1 MSAHDEKMPPKKIG
15 GSYFKAFAKDLA
27 YGIIICLLF
36 FLTIELTLRLGGMR
50 PAAVSDDPFVGFFGL
65 TPLYDVQDGVAT
77 TSSGKLAMFNNV
89 RFTVKKRSRT
99 MRIFCFGGSTTYGQP
114 YDGRSAFPRW
124 LQDLLQ
130 AACPDTHFEVINSGG
145 ISYASYRIVPLIRE
159 TLAYEPDLMVVY
171 CGHNEFLERRTYR
184 GILAQGRLFV
194 TLRSYAEK
202 LSLYEALSRLWKPV
216 ISASKKAFL
225 PPDSYVD
232 FDNVRGVDHSTDTD
246 AKGRWLMDGEATEI
260 MANHEGM
267 GIYRRDEEFSTYVSL
282 HFEYNLRKMIALC
295 KSAGVPVIVVDPPS
309 NLKDFSPFK
318 SEHSPDLSEAD
329 KLRLTERLTSARK
342 AIEAHRWQAALHML
356 DDIIARDPLH
366 AESHYWKGKALLG
379 LGRNAAALSCFLQAK
394 DQDVCPLR
402 CTTALQERITRVAK
416 NEGAILIPFR
426 EIVLQRCSE
435 TGDRTG
441 IPGDESFLDHVHP
454 TIDLHQVVAGL
465 IFDAMVDKGI
475 VRPAKKLTE
484 IERINVLR
492 DGMRSLDPA
501 FFVDGRINLA
511 WVLHWY
517 KKGSEARS
525 VLRRVAQERNDASLY
540 EQIGHW
546 LMEDGH
552 FSQAV
557 QEYKTAVRLSHHDPR
572 TELSLARAYLELGQE
587 QDAMAILKELTDAGK
602 SIPEAY
608 ADLALAKLRSNE
620 VDMALEVLRTG
631 LSRHPDATELMV
643 AHGLALAALGKAD
656 ETIRWMEKA
665 LKADPD
671 DLETLYELARLHA
684 KLGRTS
690 HCLRYLRDATRKGFC
705 EYEELSRDRTFDSV
719 RRLPQYKSIVAEM
732 KRWESR

>member
-1 MSAHDEKMPPKKIG
+1 MSARNEKMPAKRIG
-15 GSYFKAFAKDLA
+15 GSYFRAFAKDLA
-27 YGIIICLLF
+27 YGIIICLFF
-36 FLTIELTLRLGGMR
+36 FLIIELTLRLSGIR
-50 PAAVSDDPFVGFFGL
+50 PAAVSDDPFVGFYCL

-77 TSSGKLAMFNNV
+77 TSPRKLRMFNNV
-89 RFTVKKRSRT
+89 KFTVKKPPRT

-124 LQDLLQ
+124 LQDLLH
-130 AACPDTHFEVINSGG
+130 ASCPDTHFEVINSGG
-145 ISYASYRIVPLIRE
+145 ISYASYRIVPLIQE

-216 ISASKKAFL
+216 IAAAKRAFQST
-225 PPDSYVD
+225 DSCVD
-232 FDNVRGVDHSTDTD
+232 FENALEADHAADPDT
-246 AKGRWLMDGEATEI
+246 KGKWLMDGEATEI

-267 GIYRRDEEFSTYVSL
+267 SIYRRDEELPTYVSL
-282 HFEYNLRKMIALC
+282 HFEYNLRKMIAMC

-318 SEHSPDLSEAD
+318 SEHSSDLPEAD
-329 KLRLTERLTSARK
+329 KLQLTDKLKSARK
-342 AIEAHRWQAALHML
+342 AIEANRWQDALHML
-356 DDIIARDPLH
+356 DEIIIRDPLY
-366 AESHYWKGKALLG
+366 AESHYWKGKSLLG
-379 LGRNAAALSCFLQAK
+379 LGRNAEALSCFVQAK
-394 DQDVCPLR
+394 DMDVCPLR

-416 NEGAILIPFR
+416 DEGAILIPFR
-426 EIVLQRCSE
+426 EIVLKRCSE
-435 TGDRTG
+435 MGDRTG

-454 TIDLHQVVAGL
+454 TTDLHQMVAGL
-465 IFDAMVDKGI
+465 IFDAMVDKAI
-475 VRPAKKLTE
+475 VQPAKKLTE
-484 IERINVLR
+484 IERINVFS
-492 DGMRSLDPA
+492 DGMRGFDPD

-525 VLRRVAQERNDASLY
+525 VLRRVAEERRDASLY

-552 FSQAV
+552 FSEAV
-557 QEYKTAVRLSHHDPR
+557 REYKTAVRLSHHDPR

-587 QDAMAILKELTDAGK
+587 QDAMAILKELTDADK

-608 ADLALAKLRSNE
+608 ADLALAKLRSSQI
-620 VDMALEVLRTG
+620 DKAFEVLRAG
-631 LSRHPDATELMV
+631 LSKHPDASVLMMP
-643 AHGLALAALGKAD
+643 HGLALAAQGKAD
-656 ETIRWMEKA
+656 EAICWMERA

-671 DLETLYELARLHA
+671 DLEAMYELARLHA
-684 KLGRTS
+684 RLGRAS
-690 HCLRYLRDATRKGFC
+690 DSLKYLRQATRKGFC
-705 EYEELSRDRTFDSV
+705 EYEELNRDKAFDAV
-719 RRLPQYKSIVAEM
+719 RRLPQYQSIVAEM